1 MSIKDAA
8 KVLGLG
14 RSTIY
19 RFMGEGR
26 LQTVKIGNR
35 TLIKTAS
42 IRGVV
47 EGGKADICEC
57 SDEETRGS
65 SRSPHRERM
74 MTRSPTTETTKMNPF
89 WSQNGA
95 GRE

>member
-47 EGGKADICEC
+47 EGGKRTFVNAA
-57 SDEETRGS
+57 TRKPVAARAAPIAS
-65 SRSPHRERM
+65 V
-74 MTRSPTTETTKMNPF
+74 
-89 WSQNGA
+89 
-95 GRE
+95 